1 MSNLRNLKDD
11 VDNLLREVVGDYK
24 NDKKTKK
31 RMIGILKLNTTQAKE
46 KNQRRIEMVIKMD
59 KSDEFI
65 KSGKKLISE
74 YDGAN
79 LKEDEEQK
87 PELLNEE
94 VLLS

>member
-31 RMIGILKLNTTQAKE
+31 NLNE
-46 KNQRRIEMVIKMD
+46 
-59 KSDEFI
+59 
-65 KSGKKLISE
+65 
-74 YDGAN
+74 
-79 LKEDEEQK
+79 EDQN
-87 PELLNEE
+87 NEE

>member
-31 RMIGILKLNTTQAKE
+31 NLNEADQ
-46 KNQRRIEMVIKMD
+46 N
-59 KSDEFI
+59 
-65 KSGKKLISE
+65 G
-74 YDGAN
+74 
-79 LKEDEEQK
+79 
-87 PELLNEE
+87 EE

>member
-31 RMIGILKLNTTQAKE
+31 NLNE
-46 KNQRRIEMVIKMD
+46 
-59 KSDEFI
+59 
-65 KSGKKLISE
+65 
-74 YDGAN
+74 
-79 LKEDEEQK
+79 EDQ
-87 PELLNEE
+87 NDEE